1 MRLKRR
7 RSSRPC
13 DGFSL
18 VEAAFA
24 AALVAVA
31 FVTLF
36 ALNTQ
41 CLYFVNSSREVTTAG
56 QTVQSRM
63 EQLRNCTWA
72 QITDATS
79 VQTLLTPPMTGASS
93 LGSVT
98 EVVTINKYPLTNP
111 SPTPIQLTR
120 VGSGVGNVVP
130 TINSTNS
137 TIASADM
144 VAISLQLS
152 WTAGPRARAR
162 KIAVST
168 IYGKNTQ

>member
-1 MRLKRR
+1 M
-7 RSSRPC
+7 
-13 DGFSL
+13 
-18 VEAAFA
+18 EAAFA
-24 AALVAVA
+24 AALVAVS

-130 TINSTNS
+130 TINSTPTPS
-137 TIASADM
+137 LASADM